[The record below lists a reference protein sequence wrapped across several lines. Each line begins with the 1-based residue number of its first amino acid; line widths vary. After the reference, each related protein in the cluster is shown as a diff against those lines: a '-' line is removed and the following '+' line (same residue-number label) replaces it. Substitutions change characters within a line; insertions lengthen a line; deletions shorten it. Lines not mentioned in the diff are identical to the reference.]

1 MQYLMIPRDMTLKDL
16 ADIVGERNLDAVLNA
31 NGLDRTYAIGK
42 QFYDRVESW
51 SKLPTSISYQT
62 KLDVL
67 NGFVGDFDLYEKAAL
82 GDELTWTT
90 LTINGSFP
98 DAIKIPD
105 GITLP
110 SAVGVLGNGQPV
122 ADSISQQCKESLIN
136 EPHTIDPTIFS
147 EYNAS
152 YYGGTYINNGQTS
165 GSSGPFQYFKLPTTE
180 IFLYSSLN
188 NEVLFFPVYPKGFS
202 DGAMAT
208 YEEMPE
214 MLYQYEPWLV
224 YKSSGPREITFE
236 FEFHRDIWG
245 DHQDGR
251 ANNLIR
257 GCQANCYPNYNGSL
271 VNYSLVSMY
280 INNQNLITGVM
291 TDCKVDW
298 DFPIGLDGFYLKCN
312 LSITIKEV
320 SPQPLNYYTVRTKGL
335 IQ

>member
-1 MQYLMIPRDMTLKDL
+1 MIPRDITLKDL
-16 ADIVGERNLDAVLNA
+16 ADIVGETNLDAVLNA
-31 NGLDRTYAIGK
+31 NALDRTYNIGK
-42 QFYDRVESW
+42 QFYDRIEKW
-51 SKLPTSISYQT
+51 SRIPTSISYQT
-62 KLDVL
+62 KIDIL
-67 NGFVGDFDLYEKAAL
+67 NGFVGDSDIYEKAAL
-82 GDELTWTT
+82 GDELTWTA
-90 LTINGSFP
+90 LVISGSFP

-122 ADSISQQCKESLIN
+122 ADIISQQCKEALIN

-147 EYNAS
+147 EYDAS
-152 YYGGTYINNGQTS
+152 YYGGTYINDGRLNS
-165 GSSGPFQYFKLPTTE
+165 DSSPFPYFKLPTTE
-180 IFLYSSLN
+180 IFLYSSLY
-188 NEVLFFPVYPKGFS
+188 NEALFFPVYPKGFS
-202 DGAMAT
+202 DGASAH
-208 YEEMPE
+208 YDEMPE

-224 YKSSGPREITFE
+224 YKSSGPRELTFD

-245 DHQDGR
+245 DHRDGR

-271 VNYSLVSMY
+271 VNYSVVSMY

-320 SPQPLNYYTVRTKGL
+320 SPQPLNYLTVRTKGL